1 MARVDGTG
9 PTHRVISRIIPDTA
23 SLMTSSDTFQWFT
36 PAFTIFVGIAIFIV
50 SQAVLK
56 LIIEP
61 VQQLKGAI
69 GLTAHTL
76 LRHQAKITNG
86 MEDAE
91 LSAKIYDH
99 AAELV
104 SKAEVIVCYP
114 LAAFV
119 FRLPSRVCVV
129 EAAQELNLIGHETM
143 DKHPSYNHAANPPSV
158 LAVRK
163 NHVALKKIAELLKVK
178 TVY

>member
-1 MARVDGTG
+1 M
-9 PTHRVISRIIPDTA
+9 P
-23 SLMTSSDTFQWFT
+23 LSDAYQWFT
-36 PAFTIFVGIAIFIV
+36 PVFTIFIGIAIFIV
-50 SQAVLK
+50 SQGVLK

-91 LSAKIYDH
+91 LSEKIYDH

-104 SKAEVIVCYP
+104 SRSEVIVCYP
-114 LAAFV
+114 LAALV
-119 FRLPSRVCVV
+119 FRLPSRVGVI

-143 DKHPSYNHAANPPSV
+143 DKRPSYNYAANPPSV

-163 NHVALKKIAELLKVK
+163 NHASLKKIAELLKVK
-178 TVY
+178 TAYR

>member
-1 MARVDGTG
+1 MPSNVA
-9 PTHRVISRIIPDTA
+9 
-23 SLMTSSDTFQWFT
+23 FQWFT
-36 PAFTIFVGIAIFIV
+36 PVFTIFAGIAIFII
-50 SQAVLK
+50 SQTVLK

-61 VQQLKGAI
+61 VQQLKAAI

-76 LRHQAKITNG
+76 LRHQAKILNG

-104 SKAEVIVCYP
+104 SKAEVIVCYQI
-114 LAAFV
+114 AALL
-119 FRLPSRVCVV
+119 FRLPSRRNVV
-129 EAAQELNLIGHETM
+129 DAARELNGIGHETR
-143 DKHPSYNHAANPPSV
+143 DKRPGVNFAPNPPSA

-163 NHVALKKIAELLKVK
+163 NHEGVKKIAELLRVK
-178 TVY
+178 TAYH

>member
-1 MARVDGTG
+1 
-9 PTHRVISRIIPDTA
+9 
-23 SLMTSSDTFQWFT
+23 MTSSDAFQWFT
-36 PAFTIFVGIAIFIV
+36 PVFTVFVGIAIFIV

-86 MEDAE
+86 IEDTE

-119 FRLPSRVCVV
+119 FRLPSRVSVV

-143 DKHPSYNHAANPPSV
+143 DKRPSYSHAANPPSV
-158 LAVRK
+158 LAVSK
-163 NHVALKKIAELLKVK
+163 NHGALKKIAELLKVK
-178 TVY
+178 TAYR